1 MPIKWKTW
9 KKYRLL
15 EKHKLPIPNQDET
28 ENMKRLIKVMKL
40 KLCFTKL
47 PSNKGPGP
55 NGFTGEVYQTFSEEL
70 TPILLKLF
78 QKPAERGTLP
88 SLF

>member
-47 PSNKGPGP
+47 PSNKGPGQMASQ
-55 NGFTGEVYQTFSEEL
+55 VKSIKHL
-70 TPILLKLF
+70 VK
-78 QKPAERGTLP
+78 
-88 SLF
+88 S